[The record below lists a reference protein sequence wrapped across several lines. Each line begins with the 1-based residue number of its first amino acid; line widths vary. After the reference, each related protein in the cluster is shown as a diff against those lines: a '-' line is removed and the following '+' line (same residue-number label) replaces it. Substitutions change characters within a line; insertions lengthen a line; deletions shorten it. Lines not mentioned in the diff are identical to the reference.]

1 MPATQQVYKSLGK
14 LIKLCDEVMLS
25 DDAEECA
32 SLSSENVREIVDLLE
47 EAIRVNLKLL
57 YIRKIYINGVFLSRI
72 LQLWLVKD

>member
-1 MPATQQVYKSLGK
+1 
-14 LIKLCDEVMLS
+14 MLS

-57 YIRKIYINGVFLSRI
+57 YIRKIYINVVFLSRI